1 MVPSCE
7 RIRLPDGIVRR
18 LILAHSPEVSV
29 LYFFPDICQVCEDRM
44 RNRRSI
50 PILRGISIALL
61 SIALVLIV
69 ISLIGYSRQ
78 RNNYP
83 GGMTIGGVPVGG
95 VDPQVAS
102 ERVLQVYSSP
112 IEVQYGDAII
122 HVEPS
127 VVGFDLDMESMIAAA
142 DLARTGG
149 AFWGGFWNY
158 LWNRDPD
165 PVEIPLSATIAED
178 RLIAY
183 LQTEIAARYDE
194 PPTPAQPVPGSTNFS
209 PGAPGRTLDVERA
222 VRLIEDTLRS
232 PSNRTVVLSFQR
244 SAATRPTMDNLKIL
258 LQQNIAVA
266 DFDGVIGVY
275 LLDLQNGQEIHFAID
290 QGQEIS
296 VNPDVPFTASST
308 VKIPIMASYFIK
320 YGAEAL
326 DENSSAM
333 ILEMIRRSENP
344 PADRLMERLDPLRGP
359 LIVTEDM
366 RRIGLENTFLAG
378 FFCSA
383 EFPCPLLE
391 RISTPANQRTD
402 VFTDPDVFNQT
413 TPSDIG
419 MLLADI
425 YQCAEFSGG
434 ALIAAFPDKIN
445 SQVCRQMITFLAA
458 DKIGV
463 LIEAGVP
470 EGTQV
475 AHKHGWISEPSSG
488 VIQNISDAAIVY
500 TPGGNYVLVI
510 YAYHPVQTVWE
521 PVSTLFAQMS
531 QAVYNFY
538 NIPSQ

>member
-1 MVPSCE
+1 M
-7 RIRLPDGIVRR
+7 
-18 LILAHSPEVSV
+18 SV
-29 LYFFPDICQVCEDRM
+29 LYFLRDICHVFGDRV

-61 SIALVLIV
+61 SIAVVMVV

-83 GGMTIGGVPVGG
+83 RGMKIAGVEVGG
-95 VDPQVAS
+95 VDPQIAS

-112 IEVQYGDAII
+112 IEVRYGEASIQMA
-122 HVEPS
+122 PS
-127 VVGFDLDMESMIAAA
+127 AVGFDPDIESLIAAA
-142 DLARTGG
+142 DLERTGG
-149 AFWGGFWNY
+149 AFWEGFWNY

-165 PVEIPLSATIAED
+165 PIEVPLRATIAED
-178 RLIAY
+178 RLIDY
-183 LQTEIAARYDE
+183 LQNEIAARYDE

-209 PGAPGRTLDVERA
+209 PGAAGRTLDIERA
-222 VRLIEDTLRS
+222 VRLVEDTLRS
-232 PSNRTVVLSFQR
+232 PTNRTVVLSFQR
-244 SAATRPTMDNLKIL
+244 NAATRPTMENLKIL
-258 LQQNIAVA
+258 LQQNITVA
-266 DFDGVIGVY
+266 GFDGVMGVY
-275 LLDLQNGQEIHFAID
+275 LLDLQNGQEIHFAMD
-290 QGQEIS
+290 QGEEIS

-308 VKIPIMASYFIK
+308 VKIPIMVSYFIR
-320 YGAEAL
+320 YGTTAL
-326 DENSSAM
+326 DEESSAM
-333 ILEMIRRSENP
+333 ILDMIRKSENP

-359 LIVTEDM
+359 LVVTEDM
-366 RRIGLENTFLAG
+366 RKLGLENTFLAG

-402 VFTDPDVFNQT
+402 VLTDPDLFNQT

-425 YQCAEFSGG
+425 YQCAESSGG
-434 ALIAAFPDKIN
+434 ALIAAFPDKMN
-445 SQVCRQMITFLAA
+445 SEICRQMISFLAA

-463 LIEAGVP
+463 LIQAGVP

-475 AHKHGWISEPSSG
+475 AHKHGWISDPASLF
-488 VIQNISDAAIVY
+488 IKNISDAAIVY
-500 TPGGNYVLVI
+500 TPGGNYVLVM

-538 NIPSQ
+538 NIPTQ